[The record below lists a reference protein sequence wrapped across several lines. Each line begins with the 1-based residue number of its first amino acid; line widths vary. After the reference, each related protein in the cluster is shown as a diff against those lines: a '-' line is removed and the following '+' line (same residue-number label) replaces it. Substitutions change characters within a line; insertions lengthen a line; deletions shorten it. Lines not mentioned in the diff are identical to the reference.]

1 LFRFRISVQES
12 IIRLFTLDLSNEK
25 KYLHLFFPTSL
36 SELNLLNK
44 FLENSKQQKQNS
56 SSLLKLTKKI
66 FKSATMENISM
77 TIETFLQALVEHDD
91 RENILLPLLQQHD
104 EISRLVEHYR
114 PNWIKFSIIY
124 ILLGIEII
132 KQQNNHEF
140 IQLSVIMIFKLLKK
154 LSNEVNLMIKSF

>member
-1 LFRFRISVQES
+1 
-12 IIRLFTLDLSNEK
+12 
-25 KYLHLFFPTSL
+25 
-36 SELNLLNK
+36 
-44 FLENSKQQKQNS
+44 
-56 SSLLKLTKKI
+56 
-66 FKSATMENISM
+66 MENISM